1 MTSTRKP
8 VVSATTPTVPLVD
21 NKSGQISW
29 AWLKWFQGLGAAVN
43 AALNQDG
50 GLNPPT
56 LTTLGG
62 VFEADSVPHEFLT
75 EIDNTGQPHGA
86 QPAFT
91 DISGI
96 IAPSQLPDPTTG
108 SLGGVEANAP
118 VAHKW
123 LNAINTSGIP
133 QLSQPA
139 FSDISG
145 IAAKGQLGTG
155 TPAGGDYV
163 DGGTDAWTALPFQ
176 TLTTT
181 GTSGPA
187 TLLGTVLNVPQY
199 AGGGTGGVSG
209 SGTTGYFPEWMG
221 PTALGN
227 SPFDDGVTLAGTVS
241 SSEPIAAPSE
251 AIGAFLTSAGLSVFG
266 ETLDV
271 FSSVPGGIQAVFW
284 GMQDPTNSNDFS
296 VAIPMWGYVPG
307 SPGTLGNDFA
317 GFGYSGTID
326 NAGNVTVAYMYF
338 QSSLANGFDNIL
350 IDQAG
355 DVGIGGSAMNNAS
368 INPQDGVL
376 YIPVTGPAKF
386 TRPLQSTGRV
396 KNLNIQ
402 TISYTILAI
411 DEIVQMNAAGA
422 TTVTL
427 DNTVPASGQV
437 FAIKNVGAGTCTVQ
451 PSSGNIDNHAS
462 LALTQWQGMEVY
474 WDGTLW
480 RVLSQALS
488 V

>member
-1 MTSTRKP
+1 MTATRKP

-43 AALNQDG
+43 AALDQGG

-75 EIDNTGQPHGA
+75 EIDDTGQPHGA

-187 TLLGTVLNVPQY
+187 SLLGTVLNVPQY
-199 AGGGTGGVSG
+199 AGGGTG
-209 SGTTGYFPEWMG
+209 E
-221 PTALGN
+221 
-227 SPFDDGVTLAGTVS
+227 
-241 SSEPIAAPSE
+241 
-251 AIGAFLTSAGLSVFG
+251 
-266 ETLDV
+266 
-271 FSSVPGGIQAVFW
+271 
-284 GMQDPTNSNDFS
+284 
-296 VAIPMWGYVPG
+296 
-307 SPGTLGNDFA
+307 
-317 GFGYSGTID
+317 
-326 NAGNVTVAYMYF
+326 
-338 QSSLANGFDNIL
+338 
-350 IDQAG
+350 
-355 DVGIGGSAMNNAS
+355 
-368 INPQDGVL
+368 
-376 YIPVTGPAKF
+376 
-386 TRPLQSTGRV
+386 GRGRGH
-396 KNLNIQ
+396 N
-402 TISYTILAI
+402 
-411 DEIVQMNAAGA
+411 
-422 TTVTL
+422 
-427 DNTVPASGQV
+427 
-437 FAIKNVGAGTCTVQ
+437 
-451 PSSGNIDNHAS
+451 
-462 LALTQWQGMEVY
+462 
-474 WDGTLW
+474 
-480 RVLSQALS
+480 
-488 V
+488 